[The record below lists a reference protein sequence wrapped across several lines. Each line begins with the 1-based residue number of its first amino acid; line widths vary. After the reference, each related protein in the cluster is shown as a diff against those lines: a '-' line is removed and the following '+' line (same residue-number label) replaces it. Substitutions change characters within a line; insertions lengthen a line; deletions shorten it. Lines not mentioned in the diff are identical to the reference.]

1 MSVTTSRMHI
11 KQLNH
16 KILQVKVNTMRS
28 SDILSQRPQHLCTGV
43 YTSKLMRP
51 VHSKVEVRLMKQ
63 MRLVAFYAIPRH
75 PKDFIYI

>member
-11 KQLNH
+11 NQLNH

-43 YTSKLMRP
+43 YTAKLMSP
-51 VHSKVEVRLMKQ
+51 VHSKVEVRF
-63 MRLVAFYAIPRH
+63 MRSDNYSRV
-75 PKDFIYI
+75 

>member
-28 SDILSQRPQHLCTGV
+28 SVILSQCPQHLCTGV
-43 YTSKLMRP
+43 YTS
-51 VHSKVEVRLMKQ
+51 
-63 MRLVAFYAIPRH
+63 
-75 PKDFIYI
+75 